1 MLYNYYESKELAQKL
16 NKIYVVEGF
25 MDVIALTRC
34 NLPAVGT
41 MGTAL
46 TENQINLLNNLKVN
60 ICLSLDSDNPGQQAM
75 IKISSEL
82 AKRKIKHQIVGVLKD
97 GKDPDEVLNT
107 LGENTLIEK

>member
-1 MLYNYYESKELAQKL
+1 
-16 NKIYVVEGF
+16 
-25 MDVIALTRC
+25 MDLWCISLTRC

-75 IKISSEL
+75 LKSAVNLPKEKLNIRLSEY
-82 AKRKIKHQIVGVLKD
+82 
-97 GKDPDEVLNT
+97 
-107 LGENTLIEK
+107 